1 MDTEKMLRAYTDIRN
16 TSEVAIAT
24 LETVN
29 ADNCLKNDRLEW
41 VIIGVIEQIKTIQI
55 AARAIDAIDEAM
67 SAKEDCT
74 A

>member
-1 MDTEKMLRAYTDIRN
+1 MDTEKMLQAYTDIRN
-16 TSEVAIAT
+16 TSEIAIAT

-41 VIIGVIEQIKTIQI
+41 VIIGVIEQIKAIQRG
-55 AARAIDAIDEAM
+55 ARAIDEAM
-67 SAKEDCT
+67 KAREDCT

>member
-1 MDTEKMLRAYTDIRN
+1 MLQAFIDIDN
-16 TSEVAIAT
+16 ASEVAKAT

-41 VIIGVIEQIKTIQI
+41 VIIGVIEQIKAIQK
-55 AARAIDAIDEAM
+55 AAKAIDEEM

>member
-1 MDTEKMLRAYTDIRN
+1 MNKEKMFQAFTDIRN
-16 TSEVAIAT
+16 AASIAEAT

-41 VIIGVIEQIKTIQI
+41 VVIGVIEQIKTIKK
-55 AARAIDAIDEAM
+55 AAKAIDEEI

>member
-1 MDTEKMLRAYTDIRN
+1 MDMEKILQAYTDIRN
-16 TSEVAIAT
+16 TSEIAIAT

-41 VIIGVIEQIKTIQI
+41 VIIGVIEQIKTIQR
-55 AARAIDAIDEAM
+55 AARAVDEAM
-67 SAKEDCT
+67 SAREDCT

>member
-1 MDTEKMLRAYTDIRN
+1 MDKEKMSQAYADIRN
-16 TSEVAIAT
+16 ASEIAIAT

-41 VIIGVIEQIKTIQI
+41 VIIGVIEQIKTIQR
-55 AARAIDAIDEAM
+55 AAKAIDEAM
-67 SAKEDCT
+67 SAREDCT

>member
-1 MDTEKMLRAYTDIRN
+1 MDREKMLQAYTDIRN
-16 TSEVAIAT
+16 TSEIAIAT

-41 VIIGVIEQIKTIQI
+41 VIIGVIEQIKTIQR
-55 AARAIDAIDEAM
+55 AARTIDEVM
-67 SAKEDCT
+67 SAREDCT

>member
-1 MDTEKMLRAYTDIRN
+1 MDREKMLQAYTDIRN
-16 TSEVAIAT
+16 TSEIAIAT

-41 VIIGVIEQIKTIQI
+41 VIIGVIEQIKTIQR
-55 AARAIDAIDEAM
+55 AARAIDEAM
-67 SAKEDCT
+67 SAREDCT

>member
-1 MDTEKMLRAYTDIRN
+1 MDNEKMLQAYTDIRN
-16 TSEVAIAT
+16 TSEIAIAT

-41 VIIGVIEQIKTIQI
+41 VIIGVIEQIKTIQR
-55 AARAIDAIDEAM
+55 AARAIDEAM
-67 SAKEDCT
+67 SAREDCT